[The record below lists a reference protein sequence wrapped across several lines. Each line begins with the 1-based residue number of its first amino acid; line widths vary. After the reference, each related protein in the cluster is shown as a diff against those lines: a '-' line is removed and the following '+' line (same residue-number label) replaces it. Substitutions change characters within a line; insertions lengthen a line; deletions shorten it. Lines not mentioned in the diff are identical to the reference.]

1 MTAKDNTKNALQ
13 MPDAM
18 ALGKAI
24 LNAYEQAQPLF
35 EDYAKKYSSPET
47 YKMDMSKMDMKSI
60 NFDPMN
66 IKQAYLDFIKEIT
79 SDPQAMIERQKDFMQ
94 DWFALWQG
102 SVAKFMKQDASQFT
116 TKRPIKADKRF
127 RAPEWEEEALF
138 DFMKN
143 SYLLVSDYVDNTI
156 KSSKDLSTRDKDKL
170 AFYAK
175 SLSDTMCPANF
186 AMTNPT
192 VIQET
197 IKTGGENLING
208 FANILGDLKRGNG
221 ELAISTTQHDKFEVG
236 KNLAVTPG
244 SVVFQNEMFQLI
256 QYTPTTK
263 NVLKTPM
270 LVVPPWINKYYILDL
285 APGKSY
291 VEWLVEQGHTVF
303 LMSWVNPDGSYA
315 DKTFSSYINDGVITA
330 IDQVCKITKEEK
342 INTVSYCIGGTLL
355 ATTLAYL
362 TSTRK
367 EVPVASATF
376 LTTMLDFEKAGEI
389 LLFVDDKQIESIEKK
404 MEETGYLDGKDLKK
418 SFTALNAN
426 DLKWS
431 FVVNNYLMGKEPFA
445 FDLLYW
451 NDDPTNMPKEMHS
464 FYLRNMYSKNK
475 LIEKGGISI
484 NGVDIDLSKIKVPCH
499 FVSTINDHIA
509 PWVATYDSSHYLGG
523 DVTFTLAGSGHIA
536 GIINPP
542 AKKKYG
548 YWTNAKSPKSHEEW
562 LKNASEHDG
571 SWWPHWQKWAEK
583 FSDGKVT
590 ARKVAKG
597 IEAAP
602 GSYVTAK
609 KAGK

>member
-1 MTAKDNTKNALQ
+1 MTAKDNMQNALQ
-13 MPDAM
+13 MPDAV

-35 EDYAKKYSSPET
+35 EEYATKYSSPET
-47 YKMDMSKMDMKSI
+47 YKEMMSL
-60 NFDPMN
+60 NLDPMN
-66 IKQAYLDFIKEIT
+66 VREAYLDFLKEIA
-79 SDPQAMIERQKDFMQ
+79 SDPMAMVKRQTDFMQ
-94 DWFALWQG
+94 DWFAVWQQ

-116 TKRPIKADKRF
+116 TKMPIKADKRF
-127 RAPEWEEEALF
+127 RAPEWEEQAIF

-143 SYLLVSDYVDNTI
+143 SYLLVSHYVDSSI
-156 KSSKDLSTRDKDKL
+156 RSSKDLGDKDKDKL
-170 AFYAK
+170 AFYTK
-175 SLSDTMCPANF
+175 SLSDAMCPANF

-197 IKTGGENLING
+197 LKTGGENLING
-208 FANILGDLKRGNG
+208 FANMLSDLRRGKG

-244 SVVFQNEMFQLI
+244 KVVFQNEMFQLI
-256 QYTPTTK
+256 QYAPKTK

-270 LVVPPWINKYYILDL
+270 LIVPPWINKYYILDL
-285 APGKSY
+285 QPGKSY
-291 VEWLVEQGHTVF
+291 VEWLVEQGHSVF
-303 LMSWVNPDGSYA
+303 LMSWVNPDESYA
-315 DKTFSSYINDGVITA
+315 DKTFSTYINDGVITA

-342 INTVSYCIGGTLL
+342 VNTTAYCIGGTLL

-362 TSTRK
+362 SSTRK

-376 LTTMLDFEKAGEI
+376 LTTMFDFEKAGEI
-389 LLFVDDKQIESIEKK
+389 LLFTGDKEITSIETR
-404 MEETGYLDGKDLKK
+404 MEKTGYLDGADLKK

-426 DLKWS
+426 DLTWS
-431 FVVNNYLMGKEPFA
+431 FVINNYLMGKDPFP

-464 FYLRNMYSKNK
+464 FYLHNMYSKNK

-484 NGVDIDLSKIKVPCH
+484 EGVDIDLSKIKVPCH

-542 AKKKYG
+542 AKKKYS
-548 YWTNAKSPKSHEEW
+548 YWTNTKSPKSSSEW
-562 LKNASEHDG
+562 FENASESDG
-571 SWWPHWQKWAEK
+571 SWWPYWHKWVK
-583 FSDGKVT
+583 DLSGGNVT